1 MSVPTLLQ
9 SKSIP
14 LMISLDGGVTYQMVV
29 CKRASNFNGTTATNS
44 EDTDCGTFS
53 STGSPAWN
61 VDFEGAVNVTPTT
74 GTEISFAQLLAAWNN
89 GVKVY
94 LKFQTGNGLGSQVY
108 IQGGG
113 YISDFAFALQTG
125 SLAAFSM
132 TIQGDGLADITI

>member
-14 LMISLDGGVTYQMVV
+14 LMISLDGGTTYQMVV

-53 STGSPAWN
+53 SQGSPSWN

-74 GTEISFAQLLAAWNN
+74 GTELSFAQLLAAWNN
-89 GVKVY
+89 GTRIFI
-94 LKFQTGNGLGSQVY
+94 KFQTGNGLGSQVY
-108 IQGGG
+108 VQGAA
-113 YISDFAFALQTG
+113 YISDFAFALSTG
-125 SLAAFSM
+125 SLAAFSF
-132 TIQGDGLADITI
+132 TAQGDGLADITV